1 MVDRYFL
8 ILFACLFTNIANAST
23 IKIVS
28 DKLEVISDDN
38 ISIFTGNVYALEEK
52 IQIWSDKIVI
62 KSNQNNSSIEEINAY
77 NDVKII
83 RDGVTIIG
91 RNAEYDI
98 NENKLF
104 VFGNVKVTQ
113 NMNIILCDEIIVDL
127 NSSSSIMKSDTARRV
142 EALIVNVN

>member
-83 RDGVTIIG
+83 RDEVTIIG
-91 RNAEYDI
+91 RNAKYDI

>member
-62 KSNQNNSSIEEINAY
+62 RSNQNNSSIEEINAY

-83 RDGVTIIG
+83 RDEVTIIG
-91 RNAEYDI
+91 SKAKYDI

>member
-8 ILFACLFTNIANAST
+8 ILFVCLFTNIANAST

-62 KSNQNNSSIEEINAY
+62 KSNQNNSSIEDINAY

-83 RDGVTIIG
+83 RDEVTIIG
-91 RNAEYDI
+91 SNAKYDI

-104 VFGNVKVTQ
+104 VFGNVK
-113 NMNIILCDEIIVDL
+113 
-127 NSSSSIMKSDTARRV
+127 
-142 EALIVNVN
+142 

>member
-8 ILFACLFTNIANAST
+8 ILFVCLFTNIANAST

-62 KSNQNNSSIEEINAY
+62 KSNQNNSSIEDINAY

-83 RDGVTIIG
+83 RDEVTIIG
-91 RNAEYDI
+91 SNAKYDI

>member
-83 RDGVTIIG
+83 RDEVTIIG
-91 RNAEYDI
+91 SKAKYDI

-127 NSSSSIMKSDTARRV
+127 NSSSSIMKSDSARRV

>member
-8 ILFACLFTNIANAST
+8 ILFVCLFTNIANAST

-83 RDGVTIIG
+83 RDEVTIIG
-91 RNAEYDI
+91 SKAKYDI

>member
-8 ILFACLFTNIANAST
+8 ILFVCLFTNIANAST

-83 RDGVTIIG
+83 RDEVTIIG
-91 RNAEYDI
+91 SNAKYDI